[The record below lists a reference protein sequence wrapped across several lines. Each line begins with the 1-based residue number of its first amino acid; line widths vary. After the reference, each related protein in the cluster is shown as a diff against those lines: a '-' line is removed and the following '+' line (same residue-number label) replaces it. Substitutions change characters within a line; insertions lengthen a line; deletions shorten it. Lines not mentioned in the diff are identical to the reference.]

1 MNVCIEVLKQMIR
14 EWEGYQKGVSQLD
27 RVAQSDNADRFESR
41 MTELVEEAELIIE
54 ESEVV

>member
-1 MNVCIEVLKQMIR
+1 MNVSIEVLKQIG
-14 EWEGYQKGVSQLD
+14 EAWKGYQENVSLSD